1 MRPPLVLY
9 DEACDACTALA
20 AWIERRGVR
29 VAPIGSDTGG
39 LWLRDLAPAARYA
52 AVHAV
57 DADGRRH
64 TGGAAV
70 PVVLSAL
77 PGLRPLALVARRF
90 PRVTDTAYRGL
101 ARRRGAAARLLGP
114 RRASRGRT
122 G

>member
-1 MRPPLVLY
+1 MLY

-20 AWIERRGVR
+20 AWIARRGVR
-29 VAPIGSDTGG
+29 VAPIGSDEGG

-52 AVHAV
+52 AVHV
-57 DADGRRH
+57 IDAEGRRH

-77 PGLRPLALVARRF
+77 PGVRPLALVARRF
-90 PRVTDTAYRGL
+90 PRVTDTAYRAL
-101 ARRRGAAARLLGP
+101 ARRRSAVARLLGA
-114 RRASRGRT
+114 RRASRGRA